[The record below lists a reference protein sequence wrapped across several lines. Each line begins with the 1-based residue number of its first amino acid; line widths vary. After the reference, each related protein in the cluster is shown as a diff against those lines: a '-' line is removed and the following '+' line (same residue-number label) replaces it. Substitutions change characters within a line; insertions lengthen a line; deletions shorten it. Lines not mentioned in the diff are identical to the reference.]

1 MATAGKMLSGRIFN
15 SRIRS
20 RNVEG
25 KEKWI
30 LVINAGACIDMA
42 QLLAAKPGAVI
53 FMGQAGQ
60 AGGLA
65 LAQLMSG
72 SRNFSGRLA
81 ATWPKDLA
89 DLPCSD
95 SYSFLDGN
103 TEK

>member
-1 MATAGKMLSGRIFN
+1 
-15 SRIRS
+15 
-20 RNVEG
+20 
-25 KEKWI
+25 
-30 LVINAGACIDMA
+30 MA

-103 TEK
+103 TEKEIYKDGIYVGYRYYDTFGTEPMYAFGYGLSYSTRPTT